1 MINLKKTDK
10 INLSK
15 DGAAGSPPLHRVLLG
30 LGWTPQEQPGEG
42 EFDLDSSIFCLDAT
56 GKLPEEQY
64 FLFYGNKTT
73 PDGALIH
80 MGDNRK
86 GADAGVDAERIKLEL
101 GDIDPKIVK
110 LSLVITIAEPR
121 SRHQTFGRVKNSYV
135 SLTDRDTNKEF
146 ARYILEDEAPDATS
160 VHLGEFERQADG
172 SWTFQAVGQGYDKTL
187 GDFVRLYGAEA
198 EGESV

>member
-1 MINLKKTDK
+1 MINLKKSDK

-15 DGAAGSPPLHRVLLG
+15 DGSAGAPPLHRVLLG
-30 LGWTPQEQPGEG
+30 LGWSPQEKPGE
-42 EFDLDSSIFCLDAT
+42 EAFDLDSSIFCLDAN

-80 MGDNRK
+80 MGDNRV
-86 GADAGVDAERIKLEL
+86 GAEAGTDAERIKIEL
-101 GDIDPKIVK
+101 NDIDTKIVK

-121 SRHQTFGRVKNSYV
+121 SKHQSFGRVKNSYV
-135 SLTDRDTNKEF
+135 ALTDRETNKEF
-146 ARYILEDEAPDATS
+146 ARYVLEDEAPDAIS
-160 VHLGEFERQADG
+160 VHLGEFDRQPDG
-172 SWTFQAVGQGYDKTL
+172 SWTFTAIGQGYDKTL